1 MIDLTSLFRSGK
13 SIFVSHLTEYLF
25 QDEEYQGLLDRWNE
39 VLLLG
44 DRLVCACYKHPSFRE
59 VEDFFELL
67 YRTYQLEQQNR
78 ANIERLLAKVEIWLK
93 TIYSF
98 ANASRPNLYG
108 IGSMSEYS
116 SLTILYDKLQLLTE
130 VDLLYD
136 GKQLAISETI
146 HDMQTLLMIAREM
159 RNHQTHDLGK
169 APSHWEEHLLTATLA
184 LIIAPLY
191 KQFGTLQTN
200 LADLITRDWSEED
213 DIYLVQQ
220 TRRIRQDHLRWFQ
233 GRDSLVEKVQQMVSH
248 SNTEEGSYLLCN
260 SPVGVGKTAFCC
272 KLTEIWSSLQSWG
285 DRADRV
291 QAFTPWLPGCLFVI
305 ATEMNTPRQV
315 FEAIVLQG
323 NKLLLEPI
331 LDVGKT
337 DAIEELV
344 HRLVKE
350 CGQARIVID
359 GLDQLKWDDEQ
370 ISSFLPKA
378 LPSGAHII
386 LTSRPNSE
394 LIDWITRERKVDT
407 LSLSSLTKEEMVK
420 IIGLDERDKGVAVF
434 YEDLFADNRG
444 WPKQIVKVK
453 RELKKRDWTEIKR
466 SHLTEHFEE
475 QLTSWQH
482 ANDRLLSKELLLLLI
497 VCYPIRITISQ
508 CALFLQKNE
517 EEVKEVLQLVKEQ
530 LSDDYLKKPFQLNLP
545 AFVRFLQTNYFSS
558 LDKFHKIKQ
567 VIVWMSQ
574 LEASRYKEP
583 EFIDFISNLVGKWLK
598 ECSLVPSHKLKR
610 IIDDFLTVLE
620 ERQQFA
626 LLYRIAGASG
636 KHREGKIDERVLLSL
651 QRAAEAG
658 YPPAMNWLGFC
669 YLNGTYLPKDSEL
682 GIDWIRKA
690 ARAGYEQA
698 MNNLGQRLL
707 YGEGVAK
714 DPEEGKEWIQKAVD
728 KGFVRAMN
736 NWGVYLISQNKE
748 EAEYW
753 LRRAAEAGYPRA
765 MFRLA
770 LFLLRCKK
778 KSEGKEW
785 LEKAATLGDV
795 HAQRTLGQFLIEG
808 HYFAKDPDQ
817 GIDWVTRAAEA
828 GNTDAILYLVK
839 KYFEGK
845 DIQTDRVKGEEWL
858 QRGAE
863 SGNEMLMFQLG
874 KYLIEG
880 KYLVKNLEEGL
891 IWLERAAVSNDHS
904 RQELIRL
911 YLDGDEE
918 TRNPKR
924 GEELLN
930 RWMDTKHK
938 QALYEAGKRY
948 LRGIGVEKNIEKA
961 EKWLIQAAEAG
972 SHQAM
977 LDLGNG
983 YLDGDI
989 LPHKQTEG
997 LTWLKRA
1004 AKSQDAHAMYILG
1017 KRYLFGLG
1025 LSRDYDKGFTWI
1037 KKAADL
1043 GDPQAIQVLEMG
1055 LINRLR

>member
-1 MIDLTSLFRSGK
+1 LIDLTNLFRSGK
-13 SIFVSHLTEYLF
+13 SIFVSHLTEYLL
-25 QDEEYQGLLDRWNE
+25 QDDEYQGLLDRWNE

-67 YRTYQLEQQNR
+67 YRIYQPEQQNR

-98 ANASRPNLYG
+98 SNSTRPNLYG
-108 IGSMSEYS
+108 ISSMSEYS
-116 SLTILYDKLQLLTE
+116 SLTILYDKLQLLAE
-130 VDLLYD
+130 VDLLYEV
-136 GKQLAISETI
+136 KQLASLKSVD
-146 HDMQTLLMIAREM
+146 DMKTLLMIAREM
-159 RNHQTHDLGK
+159 RNHQTHYPGK
-169 APSHWEEHLLTATLA
+169 APSHWEEHLLKATLA
-184 LIIAPLY
+184 LIIAPLF
-191 KQFGTLQTN
+191 KQFRALQTN
-200 LADLITRDWSEED
+200 LADLITHDWFEEE
-213 DIYLVQQ
+213 DIYLMQQ
-220 TRRIRQDHLRWFQ
+220 TRRIRQEHLRWFQ
-233 GRDSLVEKVQQMVSH
+233 GRDPLVEKVQQIVNH
-248 SNTEEGSYLLCN
+248 SDTEEGSYLLFN
-260 SPVGVGKTAFCC
+260 APVGVGKTAFCC

-291 QAFTPWLPGCLFVI
+291 QTFTPWLPGCLFVI
-305 ATEMNTPRQV
+305 ATEVNTPQQV
-315 FEAIVLQG
+315 IEAIILQG
-323 NKLLLEPI
+323 NKLLLEPV

-344 HRLVKE
+344 NRLVKE
-350 CGQARIVID
+350 CGQARIIID
-359 GLDQLKWDDEQ
+359 GLDKLKWDEHTR
-370 ISSFLPKA
+370 SLLPKA
-378 LPSGAHII
+378 LPKGAHII
-386 LTSRPNSE
+386 LTSRPNSD
-394 LIDWITRERKVDT
+394 LIDWITRERKVQT
-407 LSLSSLTKEEMVK
+407 FTLSSLTKEEMVQ
-420 IIGLDERDKGVAVF
+420 IIGLDERDKGIAVF
-434 YEDLFADNRG
+434 YENLFADSMG

-466 SHLTEHFEE
+466 SHLIDLFEE
-475 QLTSWQH
+475 QLMSWQFQ
-482 ANDRLLSKELLLLLI
+482 NDRVLSKELLLLMI
-497 VCYPIRITISQ
+497 VCYPIRITLTQ
-508 CALFLQKNE
+508 CALFLGKDE
-517 EEVKEVLQLVKEQ
+517 EEIKEVLQLVKEQ
-530 LSDDYLKKPFQLNLP
+530 LSDDYLYQPFQLNLP

-558 LDKFHKIKQ
+558 LDKFFKIKQ
-567 VIVWMSQ
+567 IIVWMAQ
-574 LEASRYKEP
+574 LETSQYKEP
-583 EFIDFISNLVGKWLK
+583 EFIDFISTLVGKWLK
-598 ECSLVPSHKLKR
+598 ECLIVPNRKLKR

-636 KHREGKIDERVLLSL
+636 KHREGKIDERVLRSL
-651 QRAAEAG
+651 ERAAEAG

-669 YLNGTYLPKDSEL
+669 YLNGVHLPKNSEM
-682 GIDWIRKA
+682 GIRWIKEA
-690 ARAGYEQA
+690 AKAGYEQA

-707 YGEGVAK
+707 YGEGIEK
-714 DPEEGKEWIQKAVD
+714 DPEEGKKWIQKAVD

-736 NWGVYLISQNKE
+736 NLGVYLISQNKE

-778 KSEGKEW
+778 KDEGKEW
-785 LEKAATLGDV
+785 LEKAATHGDI

-808 HYFAKDPDQ
+808 HYFDKDPDR
-817 GIDWVTRAAEA
+817 GIEWVTLAAES

-858 QRGAE
+858 QRGAA

-891 IWLERAAVSNDHS
+891 IWLERAAASNDHS

-924 GEELLN
+924 GEELLQ
-930 RWMDTKHK
+930 RWIDTKHK

-972 SHQAM
+972 SQQAM

-997 LTWLKRA
+997 VTWLERA
-1004 AKSQDAHAMYILG
+1004 AANQDAHAMYILG

-1025 LSRDYDKGFTWI
+1025 LSRNYDKGFTWI